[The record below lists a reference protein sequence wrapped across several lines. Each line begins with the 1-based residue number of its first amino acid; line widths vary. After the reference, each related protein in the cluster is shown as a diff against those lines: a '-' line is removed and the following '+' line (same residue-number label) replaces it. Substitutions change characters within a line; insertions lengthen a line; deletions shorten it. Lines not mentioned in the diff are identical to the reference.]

1 MLIQMKLH
9 YLLSL
14 ALITF
19 LLTAT
24 MAFPQ
29 QSSNNIFN
37 AKKFYSLTLNGDIP
51 EALQLLSAE
60 QSLMDENELEI
71 KNEFEKRFAGTED
84 ESDFLIR
91 KNSGINALLL
101 IYRDYWR
108 GSFISGQNN
117 DTALKKELTHFFRN
131 LYNSNDYAESS
142 FEDDT
147 LDVFLRRYVND
158 NGLKTTGFGKTGKFY
173 DLLVWK
179 DEQDTVY
186 EFDLNRRK
194 ISPKVVFMT
203 GFVTLGWE
211 EYATLGKYYPGG
223 WATKEAIFCVKDAYD
238 LNSENFLVSY
248 LAHEGQHFEDYK
260 LFPKLSSTDLEY
272 RAKLVELSMANETL
286 LKTLTF
292 FINNADYESDNAH
305 YVANYCV
312 VRDLS
317 KEIFETEFV
326 NDTEQWSVVSLKS
339 INKASVKLLEKN
351 TVDLMNEGSE
361 VVNFIKPQ

>member
-1 MLIQMKLH
+1 
-9 YLLSL
+9 
-14 ALITF
+14 
-19 LLTAT
+19 

-29 QSSNNIFN
+29 QSSNNNFN

-51 EALQLLSAE
+51 GALQLLSAE
-60 QSLMDENELEI
+60 QSLMDENELKI
-71 KNEFEKRFAGTED
+71 KVEFEKRFAGAED

-91 KNSGINALLL
+91 KNSGINDLLL

-108 GSFISGQNN
+108 RSFISGHNI

-131 LYNSNDYAESS
+131 LYTSNEKSESH

-147 LDVFLRRYVND
+147 LDIFLKKYVNE

-179 DEQDTVY
+179 DEQDTAY
-186 EFDLNRRK
+186 EFDLNGRK

-211 EYATLGKYYPGG
+211 EYATLGRHYPGG
-223 WATKEAIFCVKDAYD
+223 WATKEALFCVKEAYD

-260 LFPKLSSTDLEY
+260 LFPKLSGTDLEY

-292 FINNADYESDNAH
+292 FINNANYESDNAH
-305 YVANYCV
+305 SIANYCV
-312 VRDLS
+312 IRDLS
-317 KEIFETEFV
+317 KEIFDTDFV
-326 NDTEQWSVVSLKS
+326 NDSGKWSALSLKD
-339 INKASVKLLEKN
+339 INEASFKLFEKN
-351 TVDLMNEGSE
+351 TQDLMNAGSD